1 MIKNLAVWGYSSCM
15 PGIGIVGE
23 NLVKLFQTMQILR
36 MCDAPREDSL
46 ILTPYWLCA

>member
-1 MIKNLAVWGYSSCM
+1 M

-23 NLVKLFQTMQILR
+23 NLVKLFQTMPILVLS